1 MPDPS
6 IESNEIIRPF
16 VIMQPQYKI
25 TSAKDSLVNKKATAQ
40 KGTDAPNSNP
50 FFKEVN
56 LDNLEKYRG
65 TLPQSRALISEMQNR
80 NNTYLSLNDE
90 SEYKT
95 LYGEKNP
102 H

>member
-1 MPDPS
+1 MPDHS
-6 IESNEIIRPF
+6 LQTNEIIRPF

-25 TSAKDSLVNKKATAQ
+25 CSNKDSLVYKKATAQ

-56 LDNLEKYRG
+56 LDCLEKYKG
-65 TLPQSRALISEMQNR
+65 KLPQSRALLSEMQNR
-80 NNTYLSLNDE
+80 TNTYLSLNDE
-90 SEYKT
+90 LEYKT

-102 H
+102 A